1 MTGEPAIRK
10 NPHVVF
16 RKLAGENG
24 GVLLHAGS
32 GQYHGLNA
40 VGSLI
45 WDLIDGERGLD
56 HLIVELREQV
66 DDPPANLREEA
77 ERFLA
82 ELRER
87 DLIAS

>member
-24 GVLLHAGS
+24 GVLLNVES
-32 GQYHGLNA
+32 GQYHGVNA

-45 WDLIDGERGLD
+45 WDLIDGERGLER
-56 HLIVELREQV
+56 LLAELRDQL

-82 ELRER
+82 DLRER

>member
-16 RKLAGENG
+16 RELAGENG
-24 GVLLHAGS
+24 GVLLNVES
-32 GQYHGLNA
+32 GQYHGLNT

-45 WDLIDGERGLD
+45 WDLIDGERGID
-56 HLIVELREQV
+56 HLIAELREQL

-82 ELRER
+82 DLRKR
-87 DLIAS
+87 DLISS